1 MSGSTNI
8 GPSHSPRPVENGRLV
23 PFDYAPRTR
32 VVFGPGTLKRLG
44 SLVTELGGTRV
55 FLVTD
60 PGLQQAGHAQ
70 HGLESLNAAG
80 LHVTMFTDV
89 QQNPTTDDVDRA
101 LAVAREANVDL
112 IVGLGGG
119 SSMDCAKGVN
129 FLLSNGGRM
138 EDYWGVGKA
147 TQPMLPMI
155 AVPTTSGTGSE
166 AQSFALIA
174 NSKTHMKMACGDK
187 KAACKIAILDPELTV
202 SMPASV
208 TAATGVDAIS
218 HAVESYVSTSRNP
231 VSQLFSRQSWQLTA
245 KSFRRVMQRPTDID
259 GRGQMQLGA
268 YLAGAAIENAMLGAA
283 HACANPLTAHYEIT
297 HGVAVGIMLPHIIR
311 YNAAEVGRLY
321 GDLAVDCG
329 LCAANDVRAG
339 ELLADFVRELIA
351 ESGQATSLA
360 AWNIHPD
367 SLSQLAEE
375 ASTQWT
381 GNFNPRPVDQQS
393 LKEIYECAM

>member
-8 GPSHSPRPVENGRLV
+8 EPSQTPRPVENGRLV

-32 VVFGPGTLKRLG
+32 VVFGPGTLNQLG
-44 SLVTELGGTRV
+44 GLVTELGGTRV

-147 TQPMLPMI
+147 TKPMLPMI

-311 YNAAEVGRLY
+311 YNAAVVGRLY

-329 LCAANDVRAG
+329 LCAAKDARAG

-360 AWNIHPD
+360 PWNIHPD

-375 ASTQWT
+375 ASKQWT

>member
-8 GPSHSPRPVENGRLV
+8 EPSHSPRPVENGRLV

-32 VVFGPGTLKRLG
+32 VVFGPGTLNQLG

-89 QQNPTTDDVDRA
+89 QQNPTTDDVDSA

-147 TQPMLPMI
+147 TKPMLPMI

-245 KSFRRVMQRPTDID
+245 KSFCRVMQRPTDID

-311 YNAAEVGRLY
+311 YNTAVVGRLY

-329 LCAANDVRAG
+329 LCAANDSRAG

>member
-8 GPSHSPRPVENGRLV
+8 EPSHSPRPAENGRLV

-32 VVFGPGTLKRLG
+32 VVFGPGTLAQLG
-44 SLVTELGGTRV
+44 GLVTELGGTRV

-89 QQNPTTDDVDRA
+89 HQNPTTDDVDRA

-129 FLLSNGGRM
+129 FLLSNGGRI

-147 TQPMLPMI
+147 TKPMLPMI

-208 TAATGVDAIS
+208 TAATGLDAIS
-218 HAVESYVSTSRNP
+218 HALESYVSTSRNP

-245 KSFRRVMQRPTDID
+245 NSFRRVLRRPTDID
-259 GRGQMQLGA
+259 GRGQMLLGA
-268 YLAGAAIENAMLGAA
+268 HLAGAAIENSMLGAA
-283 HACANPLTAHYEIT
+283 HACANPLTAHYQIT

-311 YNAAEVGRLY
+311 YNAAAVGRLY

-329 LCAANDVRAG
+329 LCAANDARAG

-375 ASTQWT
+375 ASSQWT

>member
-8 GPSHSPRPVENGRLV
+8 EPSQTPRPVENGRLV

-32 VVFGPGTLKRLG
+32 VVFGPGTLNQLG

-101 LAVAREANVDL
+101 LAVARGANVDL

-147 TQPMLPMI
+147 TKPMLPMI

-311 YNAAEVGRLY
+311 YNAAVVGRLY

-329 LCAANDVRAG
+329 LCAANDARAG

-360 AWNIHPD
+360 PWNIHPD

-375 ASTQWT
+375 ASKQWT